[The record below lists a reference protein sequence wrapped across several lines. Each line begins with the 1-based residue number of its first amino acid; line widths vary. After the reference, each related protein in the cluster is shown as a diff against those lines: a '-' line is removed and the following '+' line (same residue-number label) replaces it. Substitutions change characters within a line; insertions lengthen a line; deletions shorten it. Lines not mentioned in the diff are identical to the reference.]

1 MREVA
6 GDLTRRSRRRKS
18 AGQSNHDRALAAQTI
33 GEFHGRRPRRFVVV
47 RDDGGELVSDVHHRE
62 CRCVCT
68 TTSHEVTSG
77 ALDTRIRWLRCV
89 ATAATRLDM
98 VDMYATSR
106 RENVGKHA
114 RATSL
119 GVAAR
124 RRVGVGTNDVKY
136 ETTRWSGLWSNGYNR
151 RLLVRENVLKTQG
164 PLRFVLDEMLVSRL
178 L

>member
-77 ALDTRIRWLRCV
+77 ALGTRIRWLRFV
-89 ATAATRLDM
+89 ATAATRLDA
-98 VDMYATSR
+98 YATCR
-106 RENVGKHA
+106 RENVGKRA

-136 ETTRWSGLWSNGYNR
+136 ETTRWSGLWSNGYNG
-151 RLLVRENVLKTQG
+151 RLLVRENVLKT
-164 PLRFVLDEMLVSRL
+164 
-178 L
+178 